1 MKNHQIVLSIAMLI
15 SGRKEMKQSLDSLK
29 SLMEA
34 IPSELILVDTGCSK
48 EYRELA
54 EALNTALKMPQ
65 IIDQALQMQKN
76 AALTAQKEDYRPIV
90 E

>member
-1 MKNHQIVLSIAMLI
+1 MHNPYYTAPTNTFP
-15 SGRKEMKQSLDSLK
+15 E
-29 SLMEA
+29 
-34 IPSELILVDTGCSK
+34 K